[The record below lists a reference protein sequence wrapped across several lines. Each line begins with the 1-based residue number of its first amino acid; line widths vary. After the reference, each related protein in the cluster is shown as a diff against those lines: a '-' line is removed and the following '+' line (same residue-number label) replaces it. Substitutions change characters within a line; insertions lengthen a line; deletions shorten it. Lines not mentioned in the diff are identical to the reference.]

1 MSDAPASTNL
11 ADAITAP
18 LPLPT
23 SQPTSANGVAEPP
36 SSTSTAAST
45 SASGAATPTPLPS
58 GTATPAPE
66 PVEVVLARQGVQ
78 RVAAALTAHGYDAAA
93 LIRVL
98 PSSGSTAATAAAV
111 IGCPTGAIAN
121 SLIFT
126 GADKLPLLV
135 LTSGGHRVDTRELG
149 LRLGWS
155 KSAIKRAKP
164 DLVKSATGYS
174 IGGVAPIGFPAPI
187 RTIVDEE
194 LAQFPESWAAA
205 GHHQA
210 VFPIPFEALVKM
222 TGGEV
227 MKVD

>member
-1 MSDAPASTNL
+1 MDAATT
-11 ADAITAP
+11 DAVDPTTAP
-18 LPLPT
+18 TPELSSGTASSTT
-23 SQPTSANGVAEPP
+23 STSA
-36 SSTSTAAST
+36 AAS

-58 GTATPAPE
+58 GATTPAPE
-66 PVEVVLARQGVQ
+66 APEIVLARPAVQ
-78 RVAAALTAHGYDAAA
+78 RVKAALLAAGLDGPS
-93 LIRVL
+93 LIRIL

-126 GADKLPLLV
+126 GPEKVPLLV
-135 LTSGGHRVDTRELG
+135 LTSGGHRVDTRALG
-149 LRLGWS
+149 ARLGWS
-155 KSAIKRAKP
+155 KNAIKRASP
-164 DLVKSATGYS
+164 EVVKAATGYS
-174 IGGVAPIGFPAPI
+174 IGGVAPIGFPAPV

-194 LAQFPESWAAA
+194 LGKFEVSWAAA

-210 VFPIPFEALVKM
+210 VFPIGFDKLVEM